1 IYNIAPKGENV
12 TFDDLKGLS
21 RRSPL
26 LALTLLV
33 AVFGMAGIPPT
44 IGFIGKFMIFTG
56 AIHEGFYALVIIAVM
71 NAAVAAFYYLKM
83 ARAAY
88 CAADDEQEAI
98 VLPFGAKVMGTFF
111 ILAIILIGS
120 LPQSL
125 LAAAKNAVATLL

>member
-1 IYNIAPKGENV
+1 
-12 TFDDLKGLS
+12 
-21 RRSPL
+21 
-26 LALTLLV
+26 
-33 AVFGMAGIPPT
+33 
-44 IGFIGKFMIFTG
+44 MIFTG
-56 AIHEGFYALVIIAVM
+56 ALQKGFYALVVIAVM

-98 VLPFGAKVMGTFF
+98 ILPFSAKLMGTFF